1 MMQTLVLL
9 ANPLN
14 TDLAGAIVR
23 LVRQLRE
30 RAAAR
35 MQAVWRGRCVRTLYS
50 LLQDYANSRTSEDRW
65 MHSLLHQALIK
76 AVA

>member
-1 MMQTLVLL
+1 MQTVVLL

-35 MQAVWRGRCVRTLYS
+35 IQAAWRGRDARTLYS
-50 LLQDYANSRTSEDRW
+50 FLQDYANTRTSEGRW
-65 MHSLLHQALIK
+65 MHYLLYQALTN
-76 AVA
+76 AAM

>member
-1 MMQTLVLL
+1 MDFHERATAKKIGEKTQAVKSVIMQTLVLL

-14 TDLAGAIVR
+14 TDLAGAVVR

-35 MQAVWRGRCVRTLYS
+35 SFGVFGETRFLTKR
-50 LLQDYANSRTSEDRW
+50 
-65 MHSLLHQALIK
+65 
-76 AVA
+76 

>member
-1 MMQTLVLL
+1 MIQTLVLL

-14 TDLAGAIVR
+14 TDLAGAIVQ

-35 MQAVWRGRCVRTLYS
+35 LQAAWRGRDVRKLYA
-50 LLQDYANSRTSEDRW
+50 LLQDYASCRTSEGRW
-65 MHSLLHQALIK
+65 MHHLLYQAFTS
-76 AVA
+76 AAM